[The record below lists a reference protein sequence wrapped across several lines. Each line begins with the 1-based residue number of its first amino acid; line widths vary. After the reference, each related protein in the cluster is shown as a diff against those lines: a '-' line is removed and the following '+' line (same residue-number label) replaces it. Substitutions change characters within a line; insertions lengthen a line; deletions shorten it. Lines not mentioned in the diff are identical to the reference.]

1 MLFCSLT
8 SIFVETGNLPHR
20 ELMFGHC
27 RSYEWNQNYRQT
39 QISMVIAAQEST
51 RGQHGIQQTLNLQKV
66 LDLLVFQ
73 ISLLLQHFQRGN
85 NFVSVLLFFF
95 LLKHCRIRSV
105 CDNNLTLQN
114 VATWNWFQF
123 STETDQILDFFEI
136 FSDLQYSGINTVV
149 RFLTVRYYSIVWAV
163 IYFLVKFLLG
173 SYCPVRS

>member
-8 SIFVETGNLPHR
+8 SIIVETGNLAHR

-27 RSYEWNQNYRQT
+27 RNYEWNQNYRQT

-51 RGQHGIQQTLNLQKV
+51 RGQHGIQEQLNLQKV

-73 ISLLLQHFQRGN
+73 MSYYFSIFREGITLFQYC
-85 NFVSVLLFFF
+85 FFF

-123 STETDQILDFFEI
+123 SIETDQILDFFEI
-136 FSDLQYSGINTVV
+136 FQDLQYSDINTVV
-149 RFLTVRYYSIVWAV
+149 RFLTVRYYSIVWPV

-173 SYCPVRS
+173 PYCPVRS